1 MKIYKEIKTKKKN
14 MKFVFLPKARPNGDD
29 DDDNEDRLE
38 SQTIH
43 FLRDFTLTNYNFVFK
58 RIEMTNNERP
68 TIRRTLH
75 QY

>member
-1 MKIYKEIKTKKKN
+1 MKIYNEINTKKKN
-14 MKFVFLPKARPNGDD
+14 MKFVFLPKARLNGDD

-58 RIEMTNNERP
+58 RYEMTNNERP
-68 TIRRTLH
+68 TIRRTFH